1 MISLILGLIITY
13 DLQKLNDAVAAA
25 AVVCFR
31 RFPPSFQAE
40 NQFGT
45 LTRSANRIKTFYGN
59 GGKISTEPDPSRI
72 RTIISRETFI
82 SLSPD
87 LTWRDVQHL
96 VVRSSS
102 SAPLAD
108 NPGWQTNAA
117 GLRFNSRFGF
127 GLMDAEA
134 MVRQAKE
141 WRGVGEQ
148 RVSRHDNRML

>member
-1 MISLILGLIITY
+1 MGRFCIYLLLKQDGRTSKIQVNQTQLQDHQNHPLASFLLISP
-13 DLQKLNDAVAAA
+13 N
-25 AVVCFR
+25 
-31 RFPPSFQAE
+31 
-40 NQFGT
+40 
-45 LTRSANRIKTFYGN
+45 
-59 GGKISTEPDPSRI
+59 
-72 RTIISRETFI
+72 
-82 SLSPD
+82 